1 MKPSQLP
8 QAIDKIFS
16 EYVGS
21 LYTQIGAAAEDVGRE
36 TVEILKV
43 SSPKKS
49 GKYAKSWRLKRWENG
64 RVIKVTVYNT
74 RFQLTHLL
82 ENGHATRGGTGRTA
96 AFPHIAPAEKTAA
109 ERFEQKIK
117 LEVGANK

>member
-8 QAIDKIFS
+8 QAIDKILS

-36 TVEILKV
+36 TVEMLKA
-43 SSPKKS
+43 SSQKKS
-49 GKYAKSWRLKRWENG
+49 GKYARSWRLKRWENG
-64 RVIKVTVYNT
+64 RVIKITVYNT
-74 RFQLTHLL
+74 RYQLTHLL
-82 ENGHATRGGTGRTA
+82 ENGHATRDGTGRTA
-96 AFPHIAPAEKTAA
+96 AFPHIAPAEKAAA
-109 ERFEQKIK
+109 EKFERKIK